1 MVRSTMHLSAFG
13 EKFKTDSGIFS
24 LMADL
29 DEALNRNPDL
39 LMLGG
44 GNPGHIPEVEKALRT
59 AMQDVLANE
68 RSFERAIGIYD
79 SPVGDRN
86 FLSALAPVLSRE
98 LGHPVGPE
106 NLALTNGSQ
115 NAFFY
120 LFNIYGGRDSR
131 GRHRPIVLPIV
142 PEYIGYADSGIEPD
156 LFVAIPP
163 QVEQIDDLFFKYRLD
178 LDALKKIETPG
189 AICLSRPTN
198 PSGNVLS
205 PSELQSLAAWAKDR
219 DVPLIVDCAYG
230 LPFPGLVYEEHH
242 APFYEPGMILVF
254 SLSKFGMPGTRT
266 GIVLG
271 PEETIQAMGR
281 LNAVLNL
288 ACGSMGPAIACE
300 LLRKGL
306 LLQLSTDVL
315 RPHYAARR
323 DRILTLIHEQRAR
336 GGLEA
341 LRLHL
346 PEGAF
351 FFWFECSGFG
361 LSDRDL
367 YDRLKKRGVIVVPGH
382 HYFPGLKTPMPHRDS
397 SLRVSYSQSEE
408 RVLAGISI
416 LLEELRRAGS

>member
-1 MVRSTMHLSAFG
+1 
-13 EKFKTDSGIFS
+13 
-24 LMADL
+24 MADL
-29 DEALNRNPDL
+29 DEALNQNPDL

-44 GNPGHIPEVEKALRT
+44 GNPGHIPEVEQALRS
-59 AMQDVLANE
+59 AMQAVLADD
-68 RSFERAIGIYD
+68 RAFERAIGIYD

-86 FLSALAPVLSRE
+86 FLSALAPLLSKE
-98 LGHPVGPE
+98 LGHPIGPE

-131 GRHRPIVLPIV
+131 GRHRPVVLPIV

-156 LFVAIPP
+156 LFVSVAPH
-163 QVEQIDDLFFKYRLD
+163 VERVDDLFFKYRLD
-178 LDALKKIETPG
+178 LDALRKIECPG

-198 PSGNVLS
+198 PTGNVLS
-205 PSELQSLAAWAKDR
+205 AAELRSLAAWAR
-219 DVPLIVDCAYG
+219 EQEAPLIVDCAYG
-230 LPFPGLVYEEHH
+230 LPFPGLIYEESNT
-242 APFYEPGMILVF
+242 PFYEPGMILVF

-271 PEETIQAMGR
+271 PEQTIQAMGR

-288 ACGSMGPAIACE
+288 ACGSLGPAIACE
-300 LLRKGL
+300 LLGNGL
-306 LLQLSTDVL
+306 LMKLSTDVL

-323 DRILTLIHEQRAR
+323 DRIVRLIQEQCAR
-336 GGLEA
+336 GGLEG

-361 LSDRDL
+361 LSDREL
-367 YDRLKKRGVIVVPGH
+367 YRRLKERGVIVVPGH
-382 HYFPGLKTPMPHRDS
+382 HYFPGLNTAMPHRDS
-397 SLRVSYSQSEE
+397 SLRVSYSQSEQA
-408 RVLAGISI
+408 VLAGITII
-416 LLEELRRAGS
+416 LDELRRARC